1 MGLSPSANQIQKLIA
16 YTSRRTLKMTNL
28 QSALVKS
35 YSFYNLLT
43 VPAQMNQ
50 FIVLEEIDP
59 FWNSGRIIREDD
71 YDVIVSKTVK
81 MVDLKTFY
89 SDVIS

>member
-1 MGLSPSANQIQKLIA
+1 
-16 YTSRRTLKMTNL
+16 MTNL

-43 VPAQMNQ
+43 VPAKIDQ

-71 YDVIVSKTVK
+71 HDVIVSKTVK

-89 SDVIS
+89 SDLIS

>member
-1 MGLSPSANQIQKLIA
+1 
-16 YTSRRTLKMTNL
+16 MTNL

-43 VPAQMNQ
+43 VPAQIDQ
-50 FIVLEEIDP
+50 FIVLEEIYP

-71 YDVIVSKTVK
+71 HDVIVSKTVK
-81 MVDLKTFY
+81 MVDFKMFY
-89 SDVIS
+89 SDLIS